1 MQRFDFTDLKIFV
14 SALDRGSLSAAAEE
28 NNLVVAAL
36 STRLKRL
43 ERAFNLDF
51 FERTGRGI
59 RPTLAGHMFARH
71 ARTILDDA
79 RKLEVNLEAFAEGR
93 SGTVRVLSN
102 TNMLSEHMP
111 QALAPF
117 LKDHPDIFV
126 SMIDKPSHEV
136 VNLLRNGDAD
146 IGVVAAS
153 ADMGGLERW
162 KFVRDRLVLIVP
174 ALSPL
179 SEATRFSTILD
190 YPLISLPEKVAL
202 SQFLRRQANELGRR
216 ANVRL
221 RCENF
226 ESVSRM
232 VESGVGIGIVPQ
244 SAALR
249 YGLAM
254 NFRVLQIDEAWAE
267 RELYLCVRN
276 RSHLPSY
283 AANLLDHLLAYVE
296 LVQCQD
302 MKVL

>member
-1 MQRFDFTDLKIFV
+1 MQKFDLTDLKIFV

-43 ERAFNLDF
+43 ERAFNLIF

-59 RPTLAGHMFARH
+59 RPTLAGHIFARH

-153 ADMGGLERW
+153 ADMSGLERW

-190 YPLISLPEKVAL
+190 YPLISLTEKVAL
-202 SQFLRRQANELGRR
+202 SQFLRRQANELGRQ

-221 RCENF
+221 RCETF
-226 ESVSRM
+226 ESMSRM

-244 SAALR
+244 SAAHR

-254 NFRVLQIDEAWAE
+254 NFRTLQIAEAWAE

-283 AANLLDHLLAYVE
+283 AANLLDHFLAYVE
-296 LVQCQD
+296 MVQCQD
-302 MKVL
+302 TKVF